1 MVGPTGFEPATP
13 SPPAK
18 CATQKWPKDLP
29 SQVAAIHALLPET
42 GPDAQAIA
50 PHFGKRTK
58 KRLEEIDQILTT
70 LKNLGQ
76 L

>member
-1 MVGPTGFEPATP
+1 VIQPWPAT
-13 SPPAK
+13 
-18 CATQKWPKDLP
+18 LP
-29 SQVAAIHALLPET
+29 SQVAAIHALLPTT
-42 GPDAQAIA
+42 GPDANAIA

-58 KRLEEIDQILTT
+58 KRLSEIDQILTT